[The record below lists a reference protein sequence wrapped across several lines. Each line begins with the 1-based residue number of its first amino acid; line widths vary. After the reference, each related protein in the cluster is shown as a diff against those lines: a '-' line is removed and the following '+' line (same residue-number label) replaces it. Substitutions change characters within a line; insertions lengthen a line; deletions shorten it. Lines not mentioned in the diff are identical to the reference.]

1 MVASSIII
9 AAQPPPAFRWPHSSA
24 VVLVVALMHLAL
36 LPLIGRGSPP
46 VPSLVAPQAV
56 SVRWMDAPAS
66 APQPQPKPQPQEKPQ
81 PIPKAEPKRHAVS
94 APKLVVIQATS
105 SSTAPATPSEK
116 AASPSPTNQAED
128 AHPAVPQ
135 VIPPRVDAAYLSN
148 PPPAYPAEA
157 RRDHQEGR
165 VLLRVLVSAEG
176 QSREVSI
183 DQSSGFSRLD
193 EAAVAVV
200 RNWRFIPGQRGDTA
214 VEASVL
220 VPIIFKLRS

>member
-1 MVASSIII
+1 
-9 AAQPPPAFRWPHSSA
+9 
-24 VVLVVALMHLAL
+24 
-36 LPLIGRGSPP
+36 
-46 VPSLVAPQAV
+46 
-56 SVRWMDAPAS
+56 
-66 APQPQPKPQPQEKPQ
+66 
-81 PIPKAEPKRHAVS
+81 
-94 APKLVVIQATS
+94 
-105 SSTAPATPSEK
+105 
-116 AASPSPTNQAED
+116 
-128 AHPAVPQ
+128 
-135 VIPPRVDAAYLSN
+135 LSN
-148 PPPAYPAEA
+148 PPPAYPTEA